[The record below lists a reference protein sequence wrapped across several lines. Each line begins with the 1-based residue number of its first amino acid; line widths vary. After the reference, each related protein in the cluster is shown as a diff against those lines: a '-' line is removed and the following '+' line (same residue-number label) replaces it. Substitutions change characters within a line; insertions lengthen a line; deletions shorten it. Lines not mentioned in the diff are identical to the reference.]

1 MIERGR
7 LSEHKAAARAVFD
20 VWSTGETERLDGLI
34 APDVVHHDPYDPHG
48 AEGLAGMKRTINLNR
63 SAFSDMRLTV
73 EDQVA
78 EDEKGR
84 HSVAWGNDSYR
95 RASRGGSNGQ
105 TDHDHRHHD
114 RPLRKR
120 EDRGGLAEHGHA
132 GPAPRDWR
140 SRTRV
145 TPHAAFH

>member
-7 LSEHKAAARAVFD
+7 LSEYKAAARAVFD

-48 AEGLAGMKRTINLNR
+48 AEGLVGMKRTINLNR

-78 EDEKGR
+78 EGEKVVTRWRGEMTHTGELAGGAPTGR
-84 HSVAWGNDSYR
+84 RITITGITIDR
-95 RASRGGSNGQ
+95 FENG
-105 TDHDHRHHD
+105 
-114 RPLRKR
+114 KIV
-120 EDRGGLAEHGHA
+120 EA
-132 GPAPRDWR
+132 WR
-140 SRTRV
+140 SMDTLALLRGVGTLERRRG
-145 TPHAAFH
+145 